1 MGYLSMCNSYT
12 DQRFLHL
19 FMNALCDPEMM
30 TFSSVPSKFPNIS
43 FSHYN
48 DNFILNPGD
57 DRPYWCIMSRHDN
70 GQSLY
75 LYKNS
80 VNSNG
85 TNSFGGLSG
94 EYNVW
99 LYGGNHIPYHGII
112 GPNVYLQNEA
122 FDDNINITADR
133 TYVGSNVAS
142 DRANGPVVIEKGDA
156 AISSRYGV
164 TISDSFEV
172 KPGATLEITTNQ
184 PINQ

>member
-1 MGYLSMCNSYT
+1 MCEI
-12 DQRFLHL
+12 
-19 FMNALCDPEMM
+19 ALIP
-30 TFSSVPSKFPNIS
+30 FS
-43 FSHYN
+43 
-48 DNFILNPGD
+48 
-57 DRPYWCIMSRHDN
+57 DN
-70 GQSLY
+70 GQLTATTYYHGDFETRAAVGVGMRKGAACVEY
-75 LYKNS
+75 LS
-80 VNSNG
+80 TILEILL
-85 TNSFGGLSG
+85 TNQRRYGLFPYICKCRVG
-94 EYNVW
+94 H
-99 LYGGNHIPYHGII
+99 GGNHIPYHGII

-142 DRANGPVVIEKGDA
+142 DRTNGPVVIEKGDA